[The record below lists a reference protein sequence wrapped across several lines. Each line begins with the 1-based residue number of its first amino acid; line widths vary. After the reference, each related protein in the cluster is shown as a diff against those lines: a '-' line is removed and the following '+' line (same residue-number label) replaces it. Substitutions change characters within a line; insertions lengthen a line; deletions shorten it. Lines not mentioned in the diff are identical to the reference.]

1 MKQERRNVVG
11 TERDRDSREATPE
24 GLQTLTGREAT
35 GEEPRRFDGGVEDS
49 FRGKSDGEIL
59 QRYEF

>member
-11 TERDRDSREATPE
+11 TERDRDAREPTPE
-24 GLQTLTGREAT
+24 GLQTLSGREAT
-35 GEEPRRFDGGVEDS
+35 GEEPRRFDGGVED